1 LNRPKRLC
9 ETGPRRE
16 NAFGVEMKPG
26 GRGKQRKG
34 GFQETHTYQ
43 ALNDSGNRRLR
54 RFA

>member
-1 LNRPKRLC
+1 LNGLERLC

-26 GRGKQRKG
+26 GRGNQRKG
-34 GFQETHTYQ
+34 RFQETHTYQ
-43 ALNDSGNRRLR
+43 ALNDSGIRRLR